1 MSADGNTNKKA
12 LVFSVSY
19 AGIRKKSVKVLTESL
34 MDQAEVKVEMPEDR
48 PLEPLV
54 IVEEGDVTDRGT
66 VSSEAVTVQLISGLP
81 ALPPKED
88 GQTGEDE
95 SGGSVPSE
103 TCLEDRSLPKQQ
115 TTTEGG
121 QAADEE
127 IDEVGRSEDIE
138 SVRDGQN
145 KDIEEREGQAQEEVP
160 ENKVTEQDL
169 ATPAD
174 LQVYLNRLTASD
186 QPPEETQ
193 SSPDAQKQ
201 ARRLTPDFP
210 DALYELLFAFQE
222 GRRLNDQR
230 CSFRLKGGMARRR
243 CHSEPNTTK
252 PANRVIF
259 SSMTS
264 LQREEFFEFVAT
276 TQARR
281 LDNQRAELQRS
292 PTRKPKTKSFRGSL
306 KQLSIVRKPAPPPPP
321 APVPKDELYNM
332 ILTTQAQGRLED
344 QRSRAPGPMDD
355 EDFFSLLLK
364 VQGGRMDEQ
373 RTELPHILQT

>member
-1 MSADGNTNKKA
+1 
-12 LVFSVSY
+12 
-19 AGIRKKSVKVLTESL
+19 